1 MFYICNHTIYG
12 NNLLENNHFLI
23 NKYLISKSFSN
34 ETVGLH
40 KCNLCN
46 FYTSNTLKG
55 LAAHKRGCK
64 KKVK

>member
-1 MFYICNHTIYG
+1 M
-12 NNLLENNHFLI
+12 E
-23 NKYLISKSFSN
+23 
-34 ETVGLH
+34 ETEGHLR
-40 KCNLCN
+40 N